1 MSTQRPRQPHHRGE
15 PTKERASKFVQ
26 SFLSLSPTDSD
37 KRSRARELLNEAELA
52 VSVQVLQEFYTQA
65 MRPTRLAPLTPAEAL
80 LFLEAVQEFRVQAIT
95 LDVFRSAVLI
105 GQRFGLAYWDSAI
118 LAAARA
124 IGCDAVYSEDMSSE
138 QDYDGVRVIN
148 PFGQ

>member
-1 MSTQRPRQPHHRGE
+1 MR
-15 PTKERASKFVQ
+15 FVDTNG
-26 SFLSLSPTDSD
+26 LLYAVSLSPTDSD
-37 KRSRARELLNEAELA
+37 KRRRARELLNGAELA

-65 MRPTRLAPLTPAEAL
+65 TRPTRLAPLTPAEAL

>member
-1 MSTQRPRQPHHRGE
+1 MR
-15 PTKERASKFVQ
+15 FVDTNV
-26 SFLSLSPTDSD
+26 LLYAVSLSPTDSD
-37 KRSRARELLNEAELA
+37 KRRRARELLNGAELA

-65 MRPTRLAPLTPAEAL
+65 TRPTRLAPLTPAEAL